1 MGIKKVGVV
10 GMTGFMGS
18 GIAQVCAQ
26 SGYQVVGSSRSE
38 ERIKKAL
45 ASIDYYLTRG
55 VEKGRISQQ
64 DKDSTVARIKGT
76 TNTKDFHDCDL
87 VIEVVSE
94 DMELKKKVFAEL
106 DKICPKHA
114 ILTTNTSALSVTELA
129 MVTTRPDK
137 VLGTHFLSPVPPSR
151 LLEIVRTL
159 ATSDETLE
167 TVKKFAESL
176 GKDIIVAKDTPGFIF
191 NRLLIALQMTAVR
204 MLEARIASKEDI
216 DKSMTLGLNHAIGPL
231 ALLDFNGI
239 DVVYMV
245 AQAMYDETKD
255 PLYAPPPL
263 MKKMVTA
270 GWCGRKTGKGF
281 YDYKGL
287 K

>member
-10 GMTGFMGS
+10 GCGFMGS
-18 GIAQVCAQ
+18 GITQVCAQ
-26 SGYQVVGSSRSE
+26 SGYQVVVSE
-38 ERIKKAL
+38 IDKALLNKGL

-55 VEKGRISQQ
+55 VEKGKISQQ
-64 DKDSTVARIKGT
+64 DTDSTLARIKGT
-76 TNTKDFHDCDL
+76 TNTKDFSDCDL
-87 VIEVVSE
+87 MIEAAIE
-94 DMELKKKVFAEL
+94 NMDLKKRIFAEL
-106 DKICPKHA
+106 DEICPKHA
-114 ILTTNTSALSVTELA
+114 ILATNSSCLSIIDMA
-129 MVTTRPDK
+129 MVTSRPDK

-151 LLEIVRTL
+151 LLEIVRTM

-167 TVKKFAESL
+167 TVKKFGESL

-204 MLEARIASKEDI
+204 MLEAGIASKEDI
-216 DKSMTLGLNHAIGPL
+216 DKSMTLGLNHSIGPL

-239 DVVYMV
+239 DVIYMV

-255 PLYAPPPL
+255 PQYAPPSL
-263 MKKMVTA
+263 MKKMVAA
-270 GWCGRKTGKGF
+270 GWLGRKTGKGF

-287 K
+287 E